1 MPVDAM
7 KIVWSKEVTR
17 FQQWIEN
24 EIDERSKKRKIS
36 FQLNFVLIL
45 LLTSTRMA
53 TTRIDLGMN
62 DI

>member
-24 EIDERSKKRKIS
+24 EVDERSKKRKIS

-45 LLTSTRMA
+45 LLTSTRLA